1 MEPSINQI
9 KDNIDEASAAQALAH
24 KLQGPKQSRSR
35 AYYRVQATRMLTAGS
50 KLDGNSAAKRVRQI
64 LYASYHVIAFSTQFI
79 IHPRKSYLYHVVE
92 SQSLFHKLTVY

>member
-1 MEPSINQI
+1 MWPENKLSHRIFINQI

-50 KLDGNSAAKRVRQI
+50 KLDGNTAAKRVSRFNMLHI
-64 LYASYHVIAFSTQFI
+64 T
-79 IHPRKSYLYHVVE
+79 
-92 SQSLFHKLTVY
+92 

>member
-1 MEPSINQI
+1 M

-50 KLDGNSAAKRVRQI
+50 KLDGNTAAKRVRQI
-64 LYASYHVIAFSTQFI
+64 
-79 IHPRKSYLYHVVE
+79 
-92 SQSLFHKLTVY
+92 

>member
-1 MEPSINQI
+1 MKPSINQI

-50 KLDGNSAAKRVRQI
+50 KLDGNTAAKRVRQ
-64 LYASYHVIAFSTQFI
+64 YASYHVIAFSTQFI
-79 IHPRKSYLYHVVE
+79 IHPRKSYLDHVVE